1 MSTKRLFGFGLIAVL
16 LVLAAGLWAITD
28 YYANLPQRISQHE
41 TIILGQNHLV
51 PGSRAALRVVVRDS
65 RDGSPLPGSEIKVS
79 LQPNE
84 GGMPVALFTGIAD
97 DQGTANVNFDVPAN
111 LISGQSLVVETV
123 SSLGSDRITQ
133 PVAVTRDYRILL
145 TTDKPIYQPGQTIH
159 LRALALSTFDLVPAA
174 GHEIQIAIS
183 DGKGNK
189 VFGDSFTAS
198 DYGVAAT
205 DFQLA
210 DQVNTGSYKI
220 TATMGETSS
229 EKTVT
234 VEHYVLPK
242 FKVAVTPDRTFYLPG
257 ERVRASLNANYFFGK
272 PVAEGNV
279 QIEGYTFDV
288 ARAPAFNLQGATD
301 AEGNFHFEFDLPGY
315 IAGSDLESGLG
326 RFYLQVDVT
335 DQAGHAETANL
346 SFPVSQNQLI
356 VEAVPESGTFRPGVE
371 NILYLLTSAP
381 DGAPVETA
389 LALSFPQNGQTLA
402 AQTDHYGLAEV
413 RLTPDKSAS
422 YFFVHA
428 SAANGATA
436 ERQFFFENQQ
446 FAETVLLRPDRPI
459 YRVGDSM
466 TLTILT
472 TQRNGTAYLDIVREG
487 QTVSTRALDVKE
499 GRAEV
504 TVDLTP
510 DLYGTLEL
518 HAYKILG
525 SGDIARDT
533 RLIVVDAAS
542 ALNLSLTPDRDT
554 YRPGDVAGLDIQVN
568 GADGTGS
575 QSAIGLAVVDES
587 VFALAEQDPGFAK
600 LYFMLEQELLEPKY
614 ELHGVGVDELISHET
629 PGDSELRLAQ
639 EGAAQAT
646 LADAALRTS
655 AFSLH
660 VDSHFAAIERAGVQQ
675 RAFFNTAGQLASTP
689 ALLLPWPILIL
700 SAVAAWRE
708 KRFGSSFAVALVLL
722 GLFICPLVVAL
733 GFMQESGL
741 VVAGVIAVVS
751 LIVLAAVAWSRDDP
765 LRKWLFVLLLI
776 YSGAISALIYVSAR
790 FNVYLDPDAGI
801 VILLG
806 LIGVLFAL
814 VMQFISAWIGSGPD
828 KTASTLLIVLSIT
841 SMIVLSACGGGA
853 PTHAPA
859 ATAAP
864 APTQEVSIEESAAQG
879 SGGGAAPPRLR
890 QYFPETMLW
899 LPDGVTDESGY
910 LHLDFPV
917 ADSITTWRMTALAS
931 TRDGRLGSAVG
942 GLRVFQD
949 FFIDLD
955 LPVALTVGDEIS
967 LPVSVFN
974 YLPEG
979 QAVRLTLEQAEWFTL
994 VDDTAEKDITIGGN
1008 DISVVYFRIRAL
1020 GFGTRYLRVTAI
1032 GAQMSDA
1039 IQKSVRVF
1047 PNGKQFFITHSDRLT
1062 PGSPVARQVAFPES
1076 AIPGAK
1082 TLTVKIYPGVASQV
1096 VEGLDSILQMPNG
1109 CFEQTSSTTYPNVLV
1124 LDYLRA
1130 TNQASPEVQFKAED
1144 YINLGYQR
1152 LTTYEVPGGGFSLWG
1167 DAPADIMLTAYG
1179 LQEFTDMSRVHNVD
1193 PAFIGRAAEW
1203 LLAQQQGDGS
1213 WAGNEGFHESALTNL
1228 TDRLPVTAYVAW
1240 SLIDAGYIND
1250 SRIQAGL
1257 AYVREYQSQTNDPYV
1272 LALVANALVAADVN
1286 VGGLAPQTE
1295 AVLNRLAEMANRQG
1309 AGASWS
1315 SGTATFMGSE
1325 GQTAD
1330 LETTALVAFALL
1342 RANLHS
1348 DLASAALTTLI
1359 QQKDNLGNWY
1369 TTQATVLALKAF
1381 IQSVRAGGES
1391 VNATVAVT
1399 LSDGQ
1404 TRTAQI
1410 TPENF
1415 DVVQLLTFDDLP
1427 PDLSTV
1433 EISASGE
1440 GNLMYQIS
1448 GSYYLPWE
1456 SASPATETE
1465 AVSINVAYDRAQLSV
1480 NDTVQ
1485 VNVTVSLNQVN
1496 GRADSALIDLGVPP
1510 GFSVEAAD
1518 LAALVAR
1525 DNDPSAL
1532 PSVAGEAVPPDYA
1545 LPTIERYELTG
1556 RQVLVYIKNLSHGQP
1571 LNFSYRLRA
1580 KFPLIAQTPA
1590 SSAYDY
1596 YNPDQSGE
1604 AAPQLLVVAP

>member
-1 MSTKRLFGFGLIAVL
+1 MSAKRLFGFGLIVAL
-16 LVLAAGLWAITD
+16 LALAAGLWAVAD

-41 TIILGQNHLV
+41 TIVLGQNRLA

-65 RDGSPLPGSEIKVS
+65 RNGSPLPGSEIRVS
-79 LQPNE
+79 LQPND
-84 GGMPVALFTGIAD
+84 GGAALTLFSGIAD
-97 DQGTANVNFDVPAN
+97 DQGTANVAFDVPAN

-123 SSLGSDRITQ
+123 SGLGSDHITQ

-174 GHEIQIAIS
+174 GQEIQIAIS

-189 VFGDSFTAS
+189 VFADSLTTS

-288 ARAPAFNLQGATD
+288 ARAAAFSLQGATD
-301 AEGNFHFEFDLPGY
+301 AEGNFNFEFDLPGY

-335 DQAGHAETANL
+335 DQAGHTETANL

-371 NILYLLTSAP
+371 NILYILTSAP
-381 DGAPVETA
+381 DGAPVETS
-389 LALSFPQNGQTLA
+389 LSLNFPQNGQTLA
-402 AQTDHYGLAEV
+402 AQTDRYGLAEV
-413 RLTPDKSAS
+413 RLTPDELAS
-422 YFFVHA
+422 YFVVNA
-428 SAANGATA
+428 SAANGAFA
-436 ERQFFFENQQ
+436 ERQFFFESQQ
-446 FAETVLLRPDRPI
+446 FEETVLLRPDRPI

-472 TQRNGTAYLDIVREG
+472 TQRNGTAYLDLVREG
-487 QTVSTRALDVKE
+487 QTVSTRALEVKD
-499 GRAEV
+499 GRAEAV
-504 TVDLTP
+504 VDLTP

-518 HAYKILG
+518 HAYKILS

-533 RLIVVDAAS
+533 RLVVVDAAS

-554 YRPGDVAGLDIQVN
+554 YRPGDLAGLDIQVN
-568 GADGTGS
+568 GANGTGS

-660 VDSHFAAIERAGVQQ
+660 ADSHFAAVERAGVQQ
-675 RAFFNTAGQLASTP
+675 RAFFKTAGQLASTP

-708 KRFGSSFAVALVLL
+708 KRFGSSFAIALVLL
-722 GLFICPLVVAL
+722 VFFICPLIATL

-741 VVAGVIAVVS
+741 TVAGVVAGIS
-751 LIVLAAVAWSRDDP
+751 LIVLAAVAWGRDDP
-765 LRKWLFVLLLI
+765 LRKWLFALLLI
-776 YSGAISALIYVSAR
+776 YSGAMSALIYASAR
-790 FNVYLDPDAGI
+790 FNVYLDPGTGI
-801 VILLG
+801 VIVLG
-806 LIGVLFAL
+806 LIGALFAL
-814 VMQFISAWIGSGPD
+814 VMQFVSAWIGSGPD

-841 SMIVLSACGGGA
+841 SMIALSACGGAA
-853 PTHAPA
+853 PTEAPA
-859 ATAAP
+859 ATQAP
-864 APTQEVSIEESAAQG
+864 STEEPLAEAVGQG
-879 SGGGAAPPRLR
+879 AGGGAAPPRLR

-899 LPDGVTDESGY
+899 LPNGVTDENGY

-942 GLRVFQD
+942 GLHVFQE

-979 QAVRLTLEQAEWFTL
+979 QTVRLTLEQAEWFTL
-994 VDDTAEKDITIGGN
+994 VNDTAEKEITIGGN

-1020 GFGTRYLRVTAI
+1020 GFGTRYLKVTAI
-1032 GAQMSDA
+1032 GTQMSDA
-1039 IQKSVRVF
+1039 IQKGVRVF
-1047 PNGKQFFITHSDRLT
+1047 PNGKQFFFTHSDRLT
-1062 PGSPVARQVAFPES
+1062 PGTPVTRQAAFPEA

-1240 SLIDAGYIND
+1240 SLIDAGYVND

-1272 LALVANALVAADVN
+1272 LALAANALVAADVN
-1286 VGGLAPQTE
+1286 VGSGLSPQTE

-1330 LETTALVAFALL
+1330 LETTALVTFALL
-1342 RANLHS
+1342 RANLHP
-1348 DLASAALTTLI
+1348 DLANSALTTLI
-1359 QQKDNLGNWY
+1359 QQKDNFGNWY
-1369 TTQATVLALKAF
+1369 TTQATALALKAF

-1391 VNATVAVT
+1391 VNATVTVT

-1415 DVVQLLTFDDLP
+1415 DVVQLLAFDDLP
-1427 PDLSTV
+1427 PDLSAV

-1456 SASPATETE
+1456 SASPTTETE
-1465 AVSINVAYDRAQLSV
+1465 AVSIGVAYDRTQLSV
-1480 NDTVQ
+1480 NDTVT
-1485 VNVTVSLNQVN
+1485 VNVTVNLNQVD

-1510 GFSVEAAD
+1510 GFSVEATD

-1525 DNDPSAL
+1525 DNDPSA
-1532 PSVAGEAVPPDYA
+1532 SSGQAVPPNYA

-1556 RQVLVYIKNLSHGQP
+1556 RQVLVYIKNLSYGQP
-1571 LNFSYRLRA
+1571 LTFSYRLRA
-1580 KFPLIAQTPA
+1580 KFPLVAQTPA
-1590 SSAYDY
+1590 SRAYDY

-1604 AAPQLLVVAP
+1604 AAPQVLVVAP